1 MTTDKN
7 ISHNQEW
14 LRNAHTGL
22 KGRSLMTINHITEHG
37 KTNNTMIRTILTS
50 RKLRLFQL
58 SKTRGL
64 AHKIMIELTL
74 LRFLG

>member
-1 MTTDKN
+1 
-7 ISHNQEW
+7 
-14 LRNAHTGL
+14 
-22 KGRSLMTINHITEHG
+22 MTINHITEHG